1 MREGQRTT
9 DKGKK
14 KTDNMGGAYP
24 LSKREFDITKTCYIE
39 LALFIGFLLFS
50 RTTSDDKVEELRIVE
65 ELELIHD

>member
-1 MREGQRTT
+1 
-9 DKGKK
+9 
-14 KTDNMGGAYP
+14 MGGAYP

-65 ELELIHD
+65 ELELIHG

>member
-1 MREGQRTT
+1 
-9 DKGKK
+9 
-14 KTDNMGGAYP
+14 MGGGAACNYP